1 MNYKVNTIKHYNA
14 VWNKYVLRRVLNA
27 LIETQSRMSM
37 GREFHNLGAHEEKA
51 LSPYEE
57 NVFGILRRSLS
68 EDLYERALS
77 VLHQLKQSRTGNDDR
92 AHRPWPYAN

>member
-1 MNYKVNTIKHYNA
+1 MQFGTN
-14 VWNKYVLRRVLNA
+14 VLRRFLNA
-27 LIETQSRMSM
+27 LIETQLRMSM

-68 EDLYERALS
+68 ED
-77 VLHQLKQSRTGNDDR
+77 
-92 AHRPWPYAN
+92 HRVRVGT